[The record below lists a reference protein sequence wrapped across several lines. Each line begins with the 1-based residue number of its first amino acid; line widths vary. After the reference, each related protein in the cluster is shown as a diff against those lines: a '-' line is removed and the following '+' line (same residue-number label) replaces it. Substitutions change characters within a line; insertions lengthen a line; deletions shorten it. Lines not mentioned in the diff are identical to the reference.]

1 MKKLI
6 LRTLLLALFAAPLI
20 ADAPTPVP
28 RTRPTMTAGAAKAR
42 AARPHDDLASAQR
55 ALNAA
60 KMFLAKSTND
70 AGGHRAKAQ
79 QAVETAL
86 AELKAALPTAK

>member
-1 MKKLI
+1 MKKSAL
-6 LRTLLLALFAAPLI
+6 LGSALALLAAAL
-20 ADAPTPVP
+20 AASTPVVP
-28 RTRPTMTAGAAKAR
+28 ATRPTMTAGAARAR
-42 AARPHDDLASAQR
+42 AARPHNDLASAQR

-70 AGGHRAKAQ
+70 ANGHRAKAQ

-86 AELKAALPTAK
+86 AELKAALTPAGK